1 MVYFRKM
8 KKWIAFG
15 ILFAAVAMCQAQKYD
30 PISLMLAFQE
40 KYAGNAR
47 FSGSVRWSKF
57 DGESVVG
64 RFVIEGEKFHLTWKD
79 GELLNDGTY
88 EWEVIHRSKRVK
100 KRFYDPLITPAVLTA
115 FRFVRLDLT
124 AEPVRIGGT
133 VDQIAIDVD
142 FGSSVAQ
149 GSHHFVIDPKTLQ
162 PLSITTHITQEGY
175 YEKAEIMEVKAGD
188 KAEQATFTFDFA
200 DWKAK
205 GYTLTDMAKGESDA
219 IWPEERALRGN

>member
-1 MVYFRKM
+1 M

-15 ILFAAVAMCQAQKYD
+15 ILLVTVVICQAQKYD
-30 PISLMLAFQE
+30 PISLMLAFQD
-40 KYAGNAR
+40 KYAGHTR
-47 FSGSVRWSKF
+47 FSGNVRWSKL
-57 DGESVVG
+57 DGETVAG
-64 RFVIEGEKFHLTWKD
+64 RFVIEGEKFHLTWKE
-79 GELLNDGTY
+79 GELVNDGMY

-133 VDQIAIDVD
+133 VEQIAIDVD

-149 GSHHFVIDPKTLQ
+149 GSHHLVIDQKTLQ
-162 PLSITTHITQEGY
+162 PTTITTHITQEGY
-175 YEKAEIMEVKAGD
+175 YEKAEIVEVKSGD
-188 KAEQATFTFDFA
+188 AAEKDAFTFDFA
-200 DWKAK
+200 VWKAK

-219 IWPEERALRGN
+219 IWPEERALKGN